1 MQSMQT
7 FDLSSTQQPAEGV
20 FRRLLWPRV
29 ANQQDVDRVGQQGFW
44 VCVAVAA
51 AWSVGA
57 FFTAH
62 VGLGLL
68 IGATYFLGALGLRK
82 HSVSAAVLMFLC
94 LFLDRAASLEALW
107 LGVPG
112 GGDPR
117 IGLVAMVLLL
127 LNIRATILSQQW
139 QSRMAL
145 TERGERAAGPAMPF
159 ADKLVNQI
167 PGALW
172 PRTRYFFYPLAT
184 LIVMTSLM
192 AMLWLPEMSD
202 KQQQSLK
209 ALRAGMSADPSR

>member
-1 MQSMQT
+1 MQT
-7 FDLSSTQQPAEGV
+7 FDLSSTQQPAEGI

-51 AWSVGA
+51 AWTVGA

-68 IGATYFLGALGLRK
+68 IGVTYFLGALGLRK
-82 HSVSAAVLMFLC
+82 HSISAAVLMFLC

-112 GGDPR
+112 GGNPR
-117 IGLVAMVLLL
+117 VGLVAIVLLL
-127 LNIRATILSQQW
+127 LNIRATILSRQW
-139 QSRMAL
+139 QARKASAEKGER
-145 TERGERAAGPAMPF
+145 TERPAMPLV
-159 ADKLVNQI
+159 DRLVNQI

-172 PRTRYFFYPLAT
+172 PRTRYIFYPLAT
-184 LIVMTSLM
+184 IIVMTSLM
-192 AMLWLPEMSD
+192 AMFWLPEMSD
-202 KQQQSLK
+202 QQQQSLR
-209 ALRAGMSADPSR
+209 ALRAGMSADLSR